1 MNVLRKIAIV
11 FVPIYWLITWLY
23 HQLYN
28 IRFLKS
34 TKFDH
39 PVICVGNLAVGGTGK
54 TPMIEYLIS
63 LLSKHYK
70 IAILSRGYK
79 RKTSGF
85 LMADNTAS
93 AELIGDEPFQIFK
106 KFNDVIVAVDEQ
118 RKRGITKLIQLNN
131 KPDVVLLDDAFQHR
145 KVRAGLSI
153 LLTSYNDL
161 YCNDMLLPTGNLRE
175 PANGANR
182 ADVIVVTKC
191 PDNLDDTEKQHI
203 NKELKLKPY
212 QSLFFSTIRY
222 ESTLINGLNSLNLV
236 DLKGKEFTLL
246 TGIANPKPMVKF
258 LKDCELTFEHLE
270 YPDHHFFTASDID
283 LLKTKS
289 LIITTEKDFV
299 RLQGSQLHHD
309 NLYYLPMA
317 IQIDSEKSLNKIV
330 TDYINTTILTQA

>member
-28 IRFLKS
+28 VRFLKS
-34 TKFDH
+34 TKFDY

-85 LMADNTAS
+85 LMADHRAS

-106 KFNDVIVAVDEQ
+106 KFNEVIVAVDEQ
-118 RKRGITKLIQLNN
+118 RKRGITKLLQLNN
-131 KPDVVLLDDAFQHR
+131 KPDVILLDDAFQHR
-145 KVRAGLSI
+145 KVRVGLSI

-161 YCNDMLLPTGNLRE
+161 YCNDLLLPTGNLRE
-175 PANGANR
+175 PTNGANR

-191 PDNLDDTEKQHI
+191 PDNLDDIEQQHI
-203 NKELKLKPY
+203 KKQLKLKPN
-212 QSLFFSTIRY
+212 QALFFCTIIY
-222 ESTLINGLNSLNLV
+222 EKTLINGPNSLNLV

-258 LKDCELTFEHLE
+258 LKEWELTFEHLE
-270 YPDHHFFTASDID
+270 YPDHHFFTASDIE

-299 RLQGSQLHHD
+299 RLQGSQLNYN

-317 IQIDSEKSLNKIV
+317 IQIYSEATFNKIV
-330 TDYINTTILTQA
+330 TDYVNTTILTQA